1 MSKSLNEKLAALSAP
16 RRKKVEA
23 RAAELIA
30 EEISLRE
37 LRRVHRLTQKRM
49 AEKLGIGQEGV
60 SRLEQRSDLLLS
72 TLRSYVQAMGGTL
85 SIVAEFPNRKP
96 MVLAGLSSLESNLP
110 EKNTKVSATRRG
122 RPSPR

>member
-1 MSKSLNEKLAALSAP
+1 MSKSLTEKLAALSAP
-16 RRKKVEA
+16 RRKKVET

-30 EEISLRE
+30 EEISLRG

-96 MVLAGLSSLESNLP
+96 VVLAGLSSLESNRS
-110 EKNTKVSATRRG
+110 EQNKKESAARRG
-122 RPSPR
+122 RPGPS

>member
-1 MSKSLNEKLAALSAP
+1 MSQSLDEKLATLAGP

-30 EEISLRE
+30 EEISLGE

-72 TLRSYVQAMGGTL
+72 TLRSYIKAMGGTL

-96 MVLAGLSSLESNLP
+96 VVLTGLAALESNFSEQSRKAAP
-110 EKNTKVSATRRG
+110 VRRG

>member
-1 MSKSLNEKLAALSAP
+1 MSKSLGEKLAVVSVP
-16 RRKKVEA
+16 RRKQVEA

-30 EEISLRE
+30 EEVSLRE

-96 MVLAGLSSLESNLP
+96 VVLAGLSSLESNRSEP
-110 EKNTKVSATRRG
+110 NKKASAARRG
-122 RPSPR
+122 RPGPS

>member
-1 MSKSLNEKLAALSAP
+1 MSKSLTEKLAALSAP

-23 RAAELIA
+23 RAAELITD
-30 EEISLRE
+30 EISLRE

-96 MVLAGLSSLESNLP
+96 VVLAGLSSLESNLP